1 MATAYRS
8 LLIVLLL
15 CYVAAALS
23 APRLLGFGAALGGHQ
38 TVALAVAIVGALIHS
53 LPLSYFMGSG
63 YWIKYH
69 AESSGAGPEWK
80 QRHSQW
86 LRSRGY
92 PVIYLAG
99 LSIVAT
105 GVAGGLADT
114 LRLAPHWHGLLALA
128 AMAFCLLEL
137 LWVPPLM
144 QRNRELLVELA
155 STHKIPKPGTAA
167 AEQLAVDHA
176 AESVPPLIQCS
187 RILIYGACNVLG
199 LWFWL
204 RFGTEGWRDV
214 PLLPF
219 GALFVGTLTVGLGIY
234 WRHRPQGPRSAK
246 SAWIM
251 ACATA
256 AALGGVLAALPF

>member
-23 APRLLGFGAALGGHQ
+23 APRLLGFGVHFGGHQ
-38 TVALAVAIVGALIHS
+38 TLALAVAIVGALIHS

-69 AESSGAGPEWK
+69 ADSSGAGPEWK
-80 QRHSQW
+80 LRHSRW
-86 LRSRGY
+86 LKNRGY
-92 PVIYLAG
+92 PVIYFAG

-114 LRLAPHWHGLLALA
+114 LRIAPVWHGLLALA
-128 AMAFCLLEL
+128 AMVFCLLEL
-137 LWVPPLM
+137 LWVPPMM

-155 STHKIPKPGTAA
+155 TLHRIPKPGTAA
-167 AEQLAVDHA
+167 AEALASEHL
-176 AESVPPLIQCS
+176 AESVSPLLQLA

-204 RFGTEGWRDV
+204 RFATEGWRDT

-219 GALFVGTLTVGLGIY
+219 AALFVATLTVGLAMF
-234 WRHRPQGPRSAK
+234 WRHHGTSRRG
-246 SAWIM
+246 
-251 ACATA
+251 C
-256 AALGGVLAALPF
+256 